1 MKLLSFFA
9 TKLLIGMALSVSG
22 LVAPALA
29 AEDPAPAVDPDSAV
43 TAQKEPAASAA
54 ALQDPAATDAAEG
67 EEIDLA
73 ALQRAG
79 YKIINENGVDLFCK
93 TDEVLGSRLRK
104 KTRCLTA
111 AQMEQERT
119 AASNAISDLSRK
131 APNTVGD

>member
-1 MKLLSFFA
+1 MKLLSFLA
-9 TKLLIGMALSVSG
+9 TSLLIGMTLSGSG
-22 LVAPALA
+22 LAVPALA
-29 AEDPAPAVDPDSAV
+29 AEDPVPVVAQDSAA
-43 TAQKEPAASAA
+43 TAQKEPEAFAA
-54 ALQDPAATDAAEG
+54 AVKDPAATDAVED

-79 YKIINENGVDLFCK
+79 YKIINENGVDLFCR